1 MDKRKTIDDNTLRRV
16 VQSRPQP
23 DEPAFLTEKIMR
35 EVRREHER
43 QLRRER
49 RLFLIPIAVA
59 ILILLV
65 VGCFAIVYVANAEFE
80 LTPIQQL
87 VAILLPGFYLL
98 YELQRW
104 LCKKWEIPE

>member
-1 MDKRKTIDDNTLRRV
+1 MDKRKIIDDNTLRRV

-23 DEPAFLTEKIMR
+23 HEPAFMTEKIMR

-59 ILILLV
+59 TLILLV
-65 VGCFAIVYVANAEFE
+65 VGCCAIVYVANAEFE

-87 VAILLPGFYLL
+87 VAILLPCFYLL

>member
-1 MDKRKTIDDNTLRRV
+1 MDKRKIIDDNTLRRV

-23 DEPAFLTEKIMR
+23 HEPAFMTEKIM
-35 EVRREHER
+35 R